1 MASFFDERELLLGLL
16 AFEQKWLDLLIA
28 LPENEMMAAYHPQLK
43 DALYRAVSPCRIDFL
58 EALMRFGYPNI
69 ASSEVAPF
77 CRCIEELLRT
87 ARDNDESE
95 PAAQFFTE
103 TLQQMMMASTK
114 ADELV
119 FFRREPQEGLSRW
132 VLVPLPDHMHR
143 AAPCNA
149 FLR

>member
-1 MASFFDERELLLGLL
+1 MASFFDERELLLDLL
-16 AFEQKWLDLLIA
+16 AFERKRLDSLIA
-28 LPENEMMAAYHPQLK
+28 FPENEMMAACHPQLK

-87 ARDNDESE
+87 ARNNDESE

-103 TLQQMMMASTK
+103 TLRQMM
-114 ADELV
+114 
-119 FFRREPQEGLSRW
+119 
-132 VLVPLPDHMHR
+132 
-143 AAPCNA
+143 
-149 FLR
+149 